1 MESRRVNHSCYA
13 GVFNQNYGGL
23 GWGMDG
29 VVVGMHWVQSQEVIV
44 GCQEIRKHL
53 LCTR

>member
-1 MESRRVNHSCYA
+1 M

-29 VVVGMHWVQSQEVIV
+29 VVVGRHAVQSQEVMV
-44 GCQEIRKHL
+44 GCQEIPEHL
-53 LCTR
+53 LYTGCRKAASNDIV